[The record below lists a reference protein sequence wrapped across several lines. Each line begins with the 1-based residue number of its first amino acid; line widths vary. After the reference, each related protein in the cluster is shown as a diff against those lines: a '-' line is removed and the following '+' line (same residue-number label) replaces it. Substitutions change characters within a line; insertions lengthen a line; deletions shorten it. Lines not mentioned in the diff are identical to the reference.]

1 MSTIKSYI
9 TQLSNKLC
17 EIYPPEEALSVVNYY
32 VCEVLKISNTE
43 LICCKDRN
51 LNEEQFQKL
60 KKDESRLVKGEPV
73 QYVTGKAYFYGLEF
87 FVDKNVLIPRQETEI
102 LVDSIIKRFGIAQ
115 NLHILDIGT
124 GSGCIAI
131 SLKKFLPQAQ
141 IWALDIS
148 EKSLSVCND
157 NAKKNEVEIST
168 VIYDILGNAKFP
180 IDAKFEIIVSNPPYV
195 LESEKQL
202 MHKNVTEFEPNIA
215 LYVSDVAPLIYYKA
229 ISTFAKRHIDINV
242 ELIVEINENFSTQ
255 VIELHKN
262 VGFFKNEIIF
272 DLNNKPRFICSKK

>member
-17 EIYPPEEALSVVNYY
+17 EIYPPEEALSVANYY

-131 SLKKFLPQAQ
+131 CLKKFLPQAQ

-157 NAKKNEVEIST
+157 NAKKNEVEIS
-168 VIYDILGNAKFP
+168 
-180 IDAKFEIIVSNPPYV
+180 
-195 LESEKQL
+195 
-202 MHKNVTEFEPNIA
+202 
-215 LYVSDVAPLIYYKA
+215 
-229 ISTFAKRHIDINV
+229 
-242 ELIVEINENFSTQ
+242 
-255 VIELHKN
+255 
-262 VGFFKNEIIF
+262 
-272 DLNNKPRFICSKK
+272 